1 MKLTGDHKKEVKN
14 AQTNEEPK
22 EITRDTIEEAG
33 IALDDEELDKASGGG
48 GFYWYSPDL
57 RPR

>member
-1 MKLTGDHKKEVKN
+1 MKLTGDPKKEVKN